1 MKKVTVWLA
10 ILLCL
15 TLISC
20 SGQTD
25 KIYKTLDGIDVSAQ
39 YTSFHIMVPNLAAP
53 SLYTEQYPE
62 EYEAVADFGK
72 AGVPLVLDYVEEK
85 ELSVLNAA
93 FFVCC
98 CYGILEI
105 GEEHHIHSLN
115 VISLVNR
122 PNILHKRYEIERIE
136 VVLEIACKVLKIL
149 LNIGLILVIIS
160 HSHYERL

>member
-25 KIYKTLDGIDVSAQ
+25 KIYKALDGIDVSAQ

-62 EYEAVADFGK
+62 EYETVADFGK

-105 GEEHHIHSLN
+105 DGWLTEEPLSN
-115 VISLVNR
+115 VQAHVAALRECV
-122 PNILHKRYEIERIE
+122 ET
-136 VVLEIACKVLKIL
+136 
-149 LNIGLILVIIS
+149 GD
-160 HSHYERL
+160 